1 MEIDKKI
8 QSFKNKIN
16 KITEKLEIECYSIC
30 ENLDY
35 KNSSLFSYNIDKIRE
50 LKNHVN
56 SFERLK
62 K

>member
-1 MEIDKKI
+1 MKAEKKI
-8 QSFKNKIN
+8 ERFKKKVN

-50 LKNHVN
+50 FRNHVN
-56 SFERLK
+56 SFEPLK
-62 K
+62 